1 MVAMIIMLLSILIV
15 AVNAANRTSQ
25 RANTRFLMNSLKQ
38 ALVSFKDDVGY
49 YPPVLGT
56 VDPNPPAP
64 DEVLTLMEPPDP
76 GEPVQSWFSQTSLAD
91 YLIGYGDD
99 REDGYGAIDDTTK
112 PAPGIRHPGTD
123 GVWMATVNGGNGT
136 LEFRNLTGNPFGKV
150 YGPFLELKEK
160 RLLAST
166 DGTTDLAGTLRIFF
180 PGDGGYNEDDPKVI
194 VDYWSRPIRYY
205 RRPYPPGALNASY
218 RLVPGV
224 IDLVPTLAEVFL
236 LRPFTM
242 KPGTE
247 ADSYLGDA
255 AGDTSVSL
263 ALKTA
268 EFALFSSGPDRALN
282 AELRYDDRNNPAN
295 VLETS
300 FSNQDNIVELGP

>member
-1 MVAMIIMLLSILIV
+1 
-15 AVNAANRTSQ
+15 
-25 RANTRFLMNSLKQ
+25 
-38 ALVSFKDDVGY
+38 
-49 YPPVLGT
+49 
-56 VDPNPPAP
+56 
-64 DEVLTLMEPPDP
+64 
-76 GEPVQSWFSQTSLAD
+76 
-91 YLIGYGDD
+91 
-99 REDGYGAIDDTTK
+99 
-112 PAPGIRHPGTD
+112 
-123 GVWMATVNGGNGT
+123 
-136 LEFRNLTGNPFGKV
+136 
-150 YGPFLELKEK
+150 
-160 RLLAST
+160 
-166 DGTTDLAGTLRIFF
+166 
-180 PGDGGYNEDDPKVI
+180 

-300 FSNQDNIVELGP
+300 SSNQDNIVELGP

>member
-1 MVAMIIMLLSILIV
+1 VVAMIIMLLSILIV

-25 RANTRFLMNSLKQ
+25 RANTRFLMNSLQQ

-49 YPPVLGT
+49 YPPVLGDDRDLLD
-56 VDPNPPAP
+56 VPPAP
-64 DEVLTLMEPPDP
+64 PASGYELEV
-76 GEPVQSWFSQTSLAD
+76 QNWFSQTSLAD

-123 GVWMATVNGGNGT
+123 GVWMATVSGGDGT

-166 DGTTDLAGTLRIFF
+166 DGNTDAAGNLNVFF

-205 RRPYPPGALNASY
+205 RRPYPPGALKASY
-218 RLVPGV
+218 RPVDRDGDGLLDP
-224 IDLVPTLAEVFL
+224 VPTLADVTV
-236 LRPFTM
+236 LRPFYF
-242 KPGTE
+242 TE
-247 ADSYLGDA
+247 GAE
-255 AGDTSVSL
+255 L
-263 ALKTA
+263 ALRSG
-268 EFALFSSGPDRALN
+268 EFAIFSSGPDRVLN
-282 AELRYDDRNNPAN
+282 VSEWLDNEGFNK
-295 VLETS
+295 
-300 FSNQDNIVELGP
+300 DNIVELGP

>member
-1 MVAMIIMLLSILIV
+1 MVAMIIVLLSILIV

-25 RANTRFLMNSLKQ
+25 RANTRFLMNSLQ
-38 ALVSFKDDVGY
+38 QGLVSFKDDVGY
-49 YPPVLGT
+49 YPPVLDDHRDLLD
-56 VDPNPPAP
+56 VPPPPPASGYEL
-64 DEVLTLMEPPDP
+64 EVQD
-76 GEPVQSWFSQTSLAD
+76 WFSQTSLAD

-99 REDGYGAIDDTTK
+99 QQDGYGAIDDTTK

-123 GVWMATVNGGNGT
+123 GVWMATVNGGADGT
-136 LEFRNLTGNPFGKV
+136 LEFRNLGAGNPFGKV

-166 DGTTDLAGTLRIFF
+166 DGKTDSFGILNVFF
-180 PGDGGYNEDDPKVI
+180 PGDRDYNEDDPKVI

-218 RLVPGV
+218 RLVAGV
-224 IDLVPTLAEVFL
+224 IDPVPTLAEVFL

-255 AGDTSVSL
+255 AGDTSVTL